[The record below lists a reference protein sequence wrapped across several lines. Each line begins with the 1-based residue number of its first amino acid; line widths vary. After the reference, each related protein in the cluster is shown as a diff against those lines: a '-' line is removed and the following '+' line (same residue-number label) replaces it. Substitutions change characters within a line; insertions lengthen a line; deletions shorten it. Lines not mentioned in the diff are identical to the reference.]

1 MFGGVDPLP
10 LMVAVAHGRY
20 EGQCGKCMRKSLPVA
35 ASDPIAAW
43 TELKRSGW
51 ELHRA
56 PSGGPG
62 DARCPRCC
70 RQASSSDEGQRSRR
84 RGREDE

>member
-1 MFGGVDPLP
+1 
-10 LMVAVAHGRY
+10 MVAVAHGRY

-35 ASDPIAAW
+35 ASNPSAAW
-43 TELKRSGW
+43 KELKRSGW

-70 RQASSSDEGQRSRR
+70 RETSSADDAQRSRR
-84 RGREDE
+84 RGREEE